1 MTESAWPWVLEQI
14 SSSPV
19 DVQVLPG
26 DAETGRVCLAQLQVS
41 EASALGAIVLNSG
54 GLLIDHGWV
63 RVLGGTVANGN
74 GLAAV
79 NRFPAEPDLGW
90 QPDDGLVVGYDVL
103 GGVFALNGIDPA
115 AAGRPGTPGQ
125 ILYFA
130 PDTLEWDALPLTHS
144 QWVAWLL
151 SGSAAQFYES
161 LRWAGWE
168 QESRRLGLGQGI
180 AVYPFLWSEQAQ
192 DAAARRPVPVAE
204 LVAVAADFCGQL
216 GLPSPGYLGSYS
228 PKSRSE

>member
-26 DAETGRVCLAQLQVS
+26 DTETGRTCLAQLQVS

-54 GLLIDHGWV
+54 GLLVDHGWI

-74 GLAAV
+74 SLARV
-79 NRFPAEPDLGW
+79 NRFPAEPDLDW
-90 QPDDGLVVGYDVL
+90 QPEDGLVVGYDVL

-144 QWVAWLL
+144 QWLAWLL
-151 SGSAAQFYES
+151 SGRVAQFYES
-161 LRWAGWE
+161 LRWSGWE
-168 QESRRLGLGQGI
+168 EESRSLTLTQGI
-180 AVYPFLWSEQAQ
+180 AVYPFLWTEQAQ
-192 DAAARRPVPVAE
+192 AAAARRPVPMAE
-204 LVAVAADFCGQL
+204 LVAMAADFCGQL
-216 GLPSPGYLGSYS
+216 GLPSSGCLGSYS